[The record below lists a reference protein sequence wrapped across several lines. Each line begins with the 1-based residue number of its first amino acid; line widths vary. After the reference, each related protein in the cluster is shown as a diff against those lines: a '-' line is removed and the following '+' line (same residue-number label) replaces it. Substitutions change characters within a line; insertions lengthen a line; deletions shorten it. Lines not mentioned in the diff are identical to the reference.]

1 MKIGHVV
8 DEQNWNQTD
17 VLFGLFIDQLP
28 QFFDALH
35 LNLFIQRICMC
46 KNGMKN
52 QVSLYA
58 VYWDLHLAYIGCC
71 INQLW

>member
-35 LNLFIQRICMC
+35 LSLFIQRICMC
-46 KNGMKN
+46 KCGMKN
-52 QVSLYA
+52 YVSLYMQFIEI
-58 VYWDLHLAYIGCC
+58 YI
-71 INQLW
+71 